1 MKMTL
6 PFKPHVLALICSAG
20 LCAASTGLYIKSRTV
35 EAPVE
40 PQSTQQTAPDI
51 TAVTLPATVSA
62 PPVTPAVVKSAFSTA
77 QIDQWVAPV
86 ALYPDSL
93 LSQVLMAST
102 YPANVAQAVQWSHDN
117 PLKQG
122 DAAIQAVSDQPWDA
136 SVKSLVAFPQLMAL
150 MGENPQWVQNLG
162 DAFLAQPQDVM
173 DSVQRLRQLAQQT
186 GSLKSSTEQKVIT
199 TTKKAVPVTQTVTA
213 PVIPSNTV
221 STASPV
227 ITEPATTVISIE
239 PANPDVVYIPNY
251 NPTVVYGNW
260 ANTAYPP
267 VYLPPPAGEPFIDS
281 FVRGFGYSMG
291 VATTYALFSSIDW
304 DDDDH
309 DHHHDD
315 DDYHHH
321 DGGHR
326 DGNGWQ
332 HNGDNINIDVNNF
345 NRITGEHLTDKNM
358 AWRHNPNYRNGV
370 PYHDQDMAKRFH
382 QTDVNGGMSA
392 TQLPAPTRDSQ
403 RQAAASQFQQRTHAA
418 PVITR
423 DTQRQAAAQRFNEA
437 EHYGSYDDF
446 RDFSRRQPLTQ
457 QQKDAARQR
466 YQSASP
472 EQRQAVREK
481 MQTNPQNQQRREA
494 ARERIQ
500 SATPEQ
506 RQVFKEKVQ
515 QRPLNQQQRDNAR
528 QRIQSASPE
537 QRQVFREKV
546 QESRPQRLNDSNH
559 TVRLNN
565 EQRSAVRERLS
576 ERGARRQ
583 ER

>member
-199 TTKKAVPVTQTVTA
+199 TTKKAVPVKQTVTA

-221 STASPV
+221 LTASPV

-423 DTQRQAAAQRFNEA
+423 DTQRQAAAQRFNKA

-481 MQTNPQNQQRREA
+481 MQTNPQKQQRREA

-546 QESRPQRLNDSNH
+546 QESRPQCLNDSNH

-576 ERGARRQ
+576 ERGARRL